1 MNAGQLLSRFDG
13 QWKLLAWSLFSGVSG
28 AHRALE
34 VLRRQQRAGPGSS
47 LSDFIETLCR
57 DEISCPGMDGAPF
70 TVQPLVW
77 LFPPLFQQNL
87 LTFIYLV
94 HSRFHKAAVLRLLL
108 CLGQDPHPDPWVT
121 AWKKQLERTLG
132 CPMDEPLY
140 SPACAQ
146 RLTAL
151 SRRVGG
157 ETGGWAQC
165 SGLQAEEPQTAPVL
179 SEAGTH
185 KKRKGHFDAL
195 NNEDEEIQ
203 MQKKRMR
210 TDEHTAGRAH
220 DHEPLLENMKI
231 AEEVDTDASREISAS
246 ENSHNLLPEKN
257 TVMAVESEMDA
268 AEQGDT
274 RDPLPEHMKASI
286 LEIKELLQSQT
297 EWDHRSLD
305 VFEVLN
311 NWNATQVQVMCGE
324 LRLSDLAEHALPQL
338 CNCILALSPDL
349 SFSTALTLIKNLLL
363 PRVLALFEPASRC
376 LVSVVMSF
384 CSRYTRSMC
393 HGLIGPLLEQ
403 ENLGSAQAEL
413 LNKLI
418 EGCID
423 SHNRLFVLQMT
434 LKISWNDTLLS
445 IIHSLLD
452 SEPDMNEELFT
463 QLIEQLVSQALP
475 FTKSVNFA
483 KTMLT
488 VLTKY
493 GNLVNASHKQSLSGC
508 LMLNETFLKKSL
520 QAVLKRIP
528 DA

>member
-220 DHEPLLENMKI
+220 DHEPLLENMK
-231 AEEVDTDASREISAS
+231 VK
-246 ENSHNLLPEKN
+246 KN
-257 TVMAVESEMDA
+257 KRQICSFSCHLFNGSFCNWLKKKDF
-268 AEQGDT
+268 
-274 RDPLPEHMKASI
+274 PK
-286 LEIKELLQSQT
+286 
-297 EWDHRSLD
+297 
-305 VFEVLN
+305 VLSVN
-311 NWNATQVQVMCGE
+311 DEVQVMCGE

-423 SHNRLFVLQMT
+423 SHNRLFVMT

-452 SEPDMNEELFT
+452 SEVGRCFC
-463 QLIEQLVSQALP
+463 LIEQLVSQALP

>member
-1 MNAGQLLSRFDG
+1 NIAYVPATRPWILGRKWIDECVKSKLFTKNLLSRFDG

-220 DHEPLLENMKI
+220 DHENYSKVRPRYEAHL
-231 AEEVDTDASREISAS
+231 VVFVYT
-246 ENSHNLLPEKN
+246 
-257 TVMAVESEMDA
+257 
-268 AEQGDT
+268 
-274 RDPLPEHMKASI
+274 
-286 LEIKELLQSQT
+286 
-297 EWDHRSLD
+297 WDHRSLD

-311 NWNATQVQVMCGE
+311 NWNATQVLMCGE

-423 SHNRLFVLQMT
+423 SHNRLFVMT